1 MFEKFLNP
9 SFCGILASENKNI
22 SHLNTYFNC
31 SMTLKA
37 ELSDAF
43 AEKNIRATERRA
55 APLVQYDTMAGSSQ
69 ANFILKKATPI

>member
-31 SMTLKA
+31 RMTLKA

-43 AEKNIRATERRA
+43 AEKIFEQLKEEQ
-55 APLVQYDTMAGSSQ
+55 PL
-69 ANFILKKATPI
+69 